1 MRRTDRIERLIW
13 VFVYG
18 GLAAIGL
25 GLAVRSSVDG
35 LPWLLL
41 GGGIVSV
48 LVGALLLWVRSRMRD
63 GA

>member
-1 MRRTDRIERLIW
+1 MRRAARIERLIW

-18 GLAAIGL
+18 GLFAIGL
-25 GLAVRSSVDG
+25 GVAVHSSADG
-35 LPWLLL
+35 LPWLLI

-63 GA
+63 DG